1 MDNDSNE
8 LLTEETLALVNT
20 IKEITN
26 QQDIT
31 VNLLNSIVENKAESR
46 LVLLEFLFF
55 LCFIA
60 VLTSYVY
67 LQNTVDELHKQVLNL
82 LQIQRKSN
90 MNIKQSRMMKKKSR
104 AN

>member
-8 LLTEETLALVNT
+8 LLTEETTAPVNT
-20 IKEITN
+20 IKDITN

-31 VNLLNSIVENKAESR
+31 VNLLNSVVENKAESR
-46 LVLLEFLFF
+46 L
-55 LCFIA
+55 
-60 VLTSYVY
+60 
-67 LQNTVDELHKQVLNL
+67 NTVDELHKQVLNL

-90 MNIKQSRMMKKKSR
+90 INVKQSRMMKKKSR

>member
-8 LLTEETLALVNT
+8 LLTEETTTLVNT
-20 IKEITN
+20 IKDITN

-31 VNLLNSIVENKAESR
+31 VNLLNSVVENKAESR
-46 LVLLEFLFF
+46 LVLLEIFF

-60 VLTSYVY
+60 VLTSYIY

-90 MNIKQSRMMKKKSR
+90 MNVKQSRMMKKKSR

>member
-1 MDNDSNE
+1 VDNDSNE
-8 LLTEETLALVNT
+8 LLTEETTTLVNT
-20 IKEITN
+20 IKDITN

-31 VNLLNSIVENKAESR
+31 VNLLNSVVENKAESR
-46 LVLLEFLFF
+46 LVLLENFF

-60 VLTSYVY
+60 VLTSYIY

-90 MNIKQSRMMKKKSR
+90 MNVKQSRMMKKKSR

>member
-1 MDNDSNE
+1 MNNDSNE
-8 LLTEETLALVNT
+8 LLTEETTALVNI
-20 IKEITN
+20 IKDITN

-31 VNLLNSIVENKAESR
+31 VNLLNSLVENKAESR
-46 LVLLEFLFF
+46 LVLPENVF

-60 VLTSYVY
+60 VLISCIY
-67 LQNTVDELHKQVLNL
+67 LQTTVDELHKQILNL

-90 MNIKQSRMMKKKSR
+90 MNVKQSRMMKKKSR

>member
-8 LLTEETLALVNT
+8 LLTEETTAPVNT
-20 IKEITN
+20 IKDITN
-26 QQDIT
+26 QQEIT
-31 VNLLNSIVENKAESR
+31 VNLLNSVVENKAESR
-46 LVLLEFLFF
+46 LVLPEKFF

-60 VLTSYVY
+60 VLTSYIC

-90 MNIKQSRMMKKKSR
+90 MNVKQSRMMKKKSR